1 MAFWYIGNMQP
12 LLLTI
17 IVLTIVL
24 TFIVLLHPDKSNSVE
39 GFSEASG
46 DAPAVSS
53 CSLSG
58 STTCDA
64 IADVNNPAYNMK
76 QVIMNTLLIEQH
88 LAEKDK
94 YCKACL
100 VKHFLIGQAYL
111 QEGLQMAGDHP
122 EKFPRLESSLQFHQ
136 SVFDKWHAN
145 MDDEKVRLETLE
157 KLREWRRQMIDLYY
171 F

>member
-1 MAFWYIGNMQP
+1 MQP
-12 LLLTI
+12 LMLTI
-17 IVLTIVL
+17 IVLTIVT
-24 TFIVLLHPDKSNSVE
+24 TFIMLLPASKSVE
-39 GFSEASG
+39 GFSE
-46 DAPAVSS
+46 APAVSS

-100 VKHFLIGQAYL
+100 VKHFLISQAYL
-111 QEGLQMAGDHP
+111 VEGLQMAGNHP
-122 EKFPRLESSLQFHQ
+122 EKYPGLESSLQLNQ
-136 SVFDKWHAN
+136 EAFDMWHAN
-145 MDDEKVRLETLE
+145 MDDDKIRLETLE
-157 KLREWRRQMIDLYY
+157 KLREWRRKMIDLYY

>member
-1 MAFWYIGNMQP
+1 MQP

-17 IVLTIVL
+17 LVLATIAV
-24 TFIVLLHPDKSNSVE
+24 FVMLLPLPKSKPKSSIE
-39 GFSEASG
+39 SFSNG
-46 DAPAVSS
+46 SS

-64 IADVNNPAYNMK
+64 IADVNNPAYNVK
-76 QVIMNTLLIEQH
+76 EVIMNDLLIEQH

-94 YCKACL
+94 YCKACI
-100 VKHFLIGQAYL
+100 VKHFLISRAYL
-111 QEGLQMAGDHP
+111 QEALQMAGNHP
-122 EKFPRLESSLQFHQ
+122 EKYPRLESSLQFHQ
-136 SVFDKWHAN
+136 DLFDKWHAN
-145 MDDEKVRLETLE
+145 MDDDKVRLETLD